1 MAPTG
6 EGERYLDVWRV
17 TTWYGGCL
25 EGDNM
30 VWGVLVVH
38 HDMKNACG
46 GDAMTLG
53 AHQTLRTTA
62 FFGLL

>member
-1 MAPTG
+1 M
-6 EGERYLDVWRV
+6 
-17 TTWYGGCL
+17 YGGCL
-25 EGDNM
+25 EGNNM
-30 VWGVLVVH
+30 VWGMLVVH

-46 GDAMTLG
+46 GDAMMVG